1 MFWVNVRPNQTRV
14 REQPDTGYRKY
25 RLSYFAASPGCGGGA
40 GAWGR
45 ERDRGEVFSYILR
58 GNIEFFREF
67 INSLYVGGQRKI
79 AFFEISVH
87 QLS

>member
-1 MFWVNVRPNQTRV
+1 LFWVNVRPNQTRV

-45 ERDRGEVFSYILR
+45 EIGGRCFRTFCEEILSFLE
-58 GNIEFFREF
+58 N
-67 INSLYVGGQRKI
+67 L
-79 AFFEISVH
+79 
-87 QLS
+87 